1 MWISY
6 VRQWFRLTPLE
17 LIALTAR
24 LEAGTEGRRGMQ
36 AVINVIH
43 NRRIH
48 PISRFIANP
57 YIQGSIQI
65 LRETRSPY
73 HSVILG
79 KGQFSCYNLGD
90 NMRAIA
96 IQYTDSKTFEAF
108 RRNNLMLR
116 TAVELC
122 EDLRLGRLVEITGGA
137 DHYYATYIKDPLWT
151 RDMVY
156 RTTIGRHKFWSEPP
170 HISESPQRYNPSMTF
185 APKTTPILPTA
196 GLGATIG
203 LLGGY

>member
-24 LEAGTEGRRGMQ
+24 LEAGTKGREGMQ

-48 PISRFIANP
+48 PKKRFIANP
-57 YIQGSIQI
+57 RIQGSSDI
-65 LRETRSPY
+65 LKETRSPY
-73 HSVILG
+73 HAVILG
-79 KGQFSCYNLGD
+79 KRQFSCYNLGD
-90 NMRAIA
+90 SQRTIA
-96 IQYTDSKTFEAF
+96 IQYTSSEVFEAF

-122 EDLRLGRLVEITGGA
+122 EDLRLGGLVDITGGA
-137 DHYYATYIKDPLWT
+137 DHYYATYISDPLWT
-151 RDMVY
+151 KAMVY
-156 RTTIGRHKFWSEPP
+156 RTTIGKHKFWSEPP
-170 HISESPQRYNPSMTF
+170 HISESPQRYNPSMAF
-185 APKTTPILPTA
+185 ASETTPVLPTA